1 MQRNNAR
8 LAELNVIIQNEIRP
22 LLKSREGDIQLVSWE
37 EDGTVRIRLLGA
49 CATCPGSEQTVSS
62 LIEAKLKSCCPEIK
76 QVSLVQQVSESLIEQ
91 ALQIL
96 RREKAAMNKRV
107 E

>member
-1 MQRNNAR
+1 MQKNNAR
-8 LAELNVIIQNEIRP
+8 LAELEKIIQQEIRP
-22 LLKSREGDIQLVSWE
+22 LLKSHEGDIQLVSWE

-49 CATCPGSEQTVSS
+49 CATCPSSEQTLSS
-62 LIEAKLKSCCPEIK
+62 LIEAKLKSCCPEIR
-76 QVSLVQQVSESLIEQ
+76 QVTLLQQVSETLIEQ

-96 RREKAAMNKRV
+96 RREKNGD